1 MTTRR
6 LTALL
11 VLFSAVFGLAVVAA
25 FGSGSA
31 SAGAGDRAK
40 GAVAVPADALAYA
53 SVSLD
58 RGGAPFRALEGLAA
72 KVDGGDAAV
81 KQLDAMLGGSSQQ
94 AEMVRAL
101 GGDVSV
107 GLVGVDLAS
116 AASGGM
122 PQASAVIVATAAD
135 GATLPGVLQK
145 AGFAAGPA
153 LDGHP
158 VWERDAMAVT
168 VDGSTAIGATSR
180 ATLADALAVQAGQ
193 QPALA
198 DDPAFQATI
207 AKLPGNALAV
217 AYLAPA
223 RFAGLLQAAGGLL
236 PKQALPKGAPDPT
249 QALAQLGRDL
259 ADVRGLGI
267 AVTAESGGLRVV
279 AAGDA
284 DKAALE
290 RLGTRF
296 PTAYAP
302 GIVDRVPADALGFAA
317 FRDLGPTL
325 LAGVRAAQ
333 AQDPQVADLVAAV
346 EKQTGVTIDGLAGAL
361 GGEHAVYAVGGARPG
376 ATLLTQPQDASGANM
391 QLSNALAAARDL
403 AKGLPMGGE
412 KGAKRPDLGAIGLEQ
427 DGGTLAIGTLP
438 GAAKAPAASIARS
451 EAYQA
456 LRARAGVPDQVTGL
470 AYVDAAQLRAQAA
483 ARGAAIMPAAKAVG
497 GAIAWG
503 TDSGAELFIA
513 IG

>member
-25 FGSGSA
+25 FGGGSA
-31 SAGAGDRAK
+31 NAGAGDRAK

-72 KVDGGDAAV
+72 KVDGGAAAV
-81 KQLDAMLGGSSQQ
+81 KQLDAMLGGSTRE
-94 AEMVRAL
+94 AGIVRAL

-135 GATLPGVLQK
+135 GGALPGVLQQ

-168 VDGSTAIGATSR
+168 IDGSTAIGATSR
-180 ATLADALAVQAGQ
+180 ATLADALAVQAGER
-193 QPALA
+193 PSLA
-198 DDPAFQATI
+198 DDPAFQTTI
-207 AKLPGNALAV
+207 ARLPGNALAV

-223 RFAGLLQAAGGLL
+223 RFAGILQAAGGLL
-236 PKQALPKGAPDPT
+236 PQQALPKGAPDPT

-259 ADVRGLGI
+259 AGVRGLGI
-267 AVTAESGGLRVV
+267 AVTAETGGLRVV

-302 GIVDRVPADALGFAA
+302 SLVERVPADALGFAA

-346 EKQTGVTIDGLAGAL
+346 ERQTGVTIEGLAGAL
-361 GGEHAVYAVGGARPG
+361 GGEHAIYAAGGAKPG
-376 ATLLTQPQDASGANM
+376 AALLTQPEDASGANM
-391 QLSNALAAARDL
+391 QLSNALAAAREL
-403 AKGLPMGGE
+403 AKDLPLGDA
-412 KGAKRPDLGAIGLEQ
+412 KGAKRPDLGALGLEQ
-427 DGGTLAIGTLP
+427 DGGILALGTLP
-438 GAAKAPAASIARS
+438 GAAKAPAESMAQNG
-451 EAYQA
+451 AYQR
-456 LRARAGVPDQVTGL
+456 LRIRAGVPERVTGL
-470 AYVDAAQLRAQAA
+470 AFVDAGQLRAQAA
-483 ARGAAIMPAAKAVG
+483 AKGATITPAAEAVG

-503 TDSGAELFIA
+503 TDDGAELFIA